1 MKSLTIQII
10 TKYSWVSRPLLQYSN
25 FMIVMEYIDGGEL
38 IWKDED
44 ETPVISLQDAKSYL
58 RDIIVGLDYRTYRPW
73 FHFFL

>member
-1 MKSLTIQII
+1 
-10 TKYSWVSRPLLQYSN
+10 
-25 FMIVMEYIDGGEL
+25 MEYIDGGEL